1 MDIITVTAPGPDLD
15 AVRDLFIEYAG
26 SQNFSLCF
34 QDFESEFEGL
44 PGAYAAPAGTLLLA
58 RVDGAVAGC
67 AGVRRLDA
75 GRCEMKRLYLRGP
88 FRGGG
93 RGRALAGRAIA
104 FARSA
109 GYARMALDTLPQMVA
124 ATRLYRELGFVRCAP
139 YYNNTPINSTCL
151 ELDLT
156 ADEFFSIPP

>member
-93 RGRALAGRAIA
+93 RGRALAGGGDRICTQ
-104 FARSA
+104 RGLRTHGA
-109 GYARMALDTLPQMVA
+109 GYIA
-124 ATRLYRELGFVRCAP
+124 ADGCSDAFV
-139 YYNNTPINSTCL
+139 S
-151 ELDLT
+151 
-156 ADEFFSIPP
+156 